1 MKIGLKPLSSD
12 IQRTPLTV
20 DGESEGDAKEEDAK
34 GKHGTLFEKNPE
46 FEATTVDKEHDK
58 TPEENLGDHDK
69 TTEEKSEDQVK
80 EERKETKAP
89 DSEDAAQFGETLV
102 RPTCSV
108 EHECCAQYEFCVS
121 SCLDFTWQ
129 RLHSTTVNARSAADT
144 AAGAV
149 LQLIERLVGDHQA
162 EDDNVAKEYS
172 GTTDLFDWC
181 LLRCRTS
188 GRSVVHQNSF
198 RSSLKHCYGL
208 KDPPLL
214 ARMIEKGETE

>member
-1 MKIGLKPLSSD
+1 MKPLSSD
-12 IQRTPLTV
+12 VQRTPLSV
-20 DGESEGDAKEEDAK
+20 GEEDLHEEKEEVAK
-34 GKHGTLFEKNPE
+34 GKHGTLYEKNPE
-46 FEATTVDKEHDK
+46 FETTIDEEHDTTPEDKLYEGKGGHDDKED
-58 TPEENLGDHDK
+58 
-69 TTEEKSEDQVK
+69 
-80 EERKETKAP
+80 RKETKSS
-89 DSEDAAQFGETLV
+89 DSEGAAQLGETLV

-108 EHECCAQYEFCVS
+108 EHECCSQYEFCVS

>member
-1 MKIGLKPLSSD
+1 M
-12 IQRTPLTV
+12 V
-20 DGESEGDAKEEDAK
+20 DGEKKDEGPDEKVQTLKHGDLFETDPNFEVSSPQLEKEKANSKEEVSK
-34 GKHGTLFEKNPE
+34 GDVQH
-46 FEATTVDKEHDK
+46 
-58 TPEENLGDHDK
+58 
-69 TTEEKSEDQVK
+69 
-80 EERKETKAP
+80 
-89 DSEDAAQFGETLV
+89 GETLV
-102 RPTCSV
+102 RPTCST
-108 EHECCAQYEFCVS
+108 EHQCCAQYEFCVS

-129 RLHSTTVNARSAADT
+129 RLHSTTVNARSSVDT

-214 ARMIEKGETE
+214 ARLIEKGETE